1 MSCGI
6 FSSDKSEKK
15 QRKAKVCS
23 ALCFVVVS
31 CRMAVSGERQ
41 HTADPG
47 AQVRAAIEHVLADRH
62 GDWRSSPV
70 GSQAL
75 ALNYDAPSTL
85 HRFYRCCPI
94 LHGGSGWP
102 NHRKPQK
109 MKHGLIRARTSTGKS
124 VLVRAYLSIIAH
136 VRSLRLLLLLSE
148 EAADCILRASVQN
161 LLRARH
167 FSQSALS
174 DAACDSCHV
183 WNDVR
188 I

>member
-31 CRMAVSGERQ
+31 CPMAVSGERQ

-47 AQVRAAIEHVLADRH
+47 ARVRAAIEHVLADRH

-94 LHGGSGWP
+94 LRGGSGWP

-124 VLVRAYLSIIAH
+124 VLVSTVPIY
-136 VRSLRLLLLLSE
+136 
-148 EAADCILRASVQN
+148 N
-161 LLRARH
+161 RARQI
-167 FSQSALS
+167 FTSTSTSASFRGGRRLHS
-174 DAACDSCHV
+174 AGFRSEPS
-183 WNDVR
+183 WR
-188 I
+188 SSLLPKRP

>member
-1 MSCGI
+1 MYATEPTYVFPPWQCLSARVCTH
-6 FSSDKSEKK
+6 SSV
-15 QRKAKVCS
+15 A
-23 ALCFVVVS
+23 
-31 CRMAVSGERQ
+31 
-41 HTADPG
+41 ADPG
-47 AQVRAAIEHVLADRH
+47 ISL
-62 GDWRSSPV
+62 SPV
-70 GSQAL
+70 ILELSRALIRRLVRPRTSEVRPVRSQAL

-109 MKHGLIRARTSTGKS
+109 IKHGLIRARTSTGKS
-124 VLVRAYLSIIAH
+124 VPVRAYLSIIAH
-136 VRSLRLLLLLSE
+136 VGSLHLLLLLSE